1 MPLSNRGFPV
11 LATENRT
18 RCEPCS
24 YPGSPNH
31 KVRKKPG
38 VIARPA
44 PGPQRR
50 TDRHR
55 HPAERVCRGRGHQD
69 RGLRGHPHPVLAHR
83 PAADHAHRRPMP
95 GRRQRLR
102 RAHRHGPQGHHAL
115 RAFRT
120 AVEEYGAGIFDTEI
134 PLREDFKA
142 DFGHTFRSNL
152 NGYEDVWNE
161 LKEELR

>member
-1 MPLSNRGFPV
+1 
-11 LATENRT
+11 
-18 RCEPCS
+18 
-24 YPGSPNH
+24 
-31 KVRKKPG
+31 
-38 VIARPA
+38 
-44 PGPQRR
+44 
-50 TDRHR
+50 
-55 HPAERVCRGRGHQD
+55 
-69 RGLRGHPHPVLAHR
+69 
-83 PAADHAHRRPMP
+83 MP

-102 RAHRHGPQGHHAL
+102 RAHRHGPQGHNAL

>member
-1 MPLSNRGFPV
+1 M
-11 LATENRT
+11 
-18 RCEPCS
+18 
-24 YPGSPNH
+24 
-31 KVRKKPG
+31 
-38 VIARPA
+38 
-44 PGPQRR
+44 
-50 TDRHR
+50 
-55 HPAERVCRGRGHQD
+55 
-69 RGLRGHPHPVLAHR
+69 
-83 PAADHAHRRPMP
+83 
-95 GRRQRLR
+95 
-102 RAHRHGPQGHHAL
+102 